1 MIGGLLVVL
10 AAVGAVAA
18 GVGWRLLV
26 DSYTFTNV
34 VIGISLLVSGL
45 LIAWH
50 RPRNV
55 VGPLLLASGFG
66 HLVSGAATMIM
77 LYAAGAG
84 WPAGLTRTLGTL
96 ANGAWQVGLGL
107 LFPIALLLF
116 PDGHLPSRRWRPL
129 LWLLVVTGSYQ
140 TMTGIFSDGS
150 PLGDDPRYTSIVSV
164 GLEVPYAI
172 NEAFGFATLA
182 GWLLVIVS
190 MVLRY
195 YRGGDRERRQLQWL
209 LLAVLIDLLINVQR
223 VITAE
228 GPILLLLSF
237 VTIPIAIGIA
247 VVRYQLLDIQLV
259 VSRALLYGLVIAV
272 VIAAYAGIVA
282 ALSLVVSS
290 RAERGV
296 SIVAAI
302 AVAIAFNPIR
312 LLIMKMVDRAFYGS
326 RSDPAA
332 TASGVGQQIRE
343 DDDLGEALE
352 QTRTALRLPWLSLHR
367 PDQTEVGTAGLVDDQ
382 PSADVPLT
390 FRGSTVG
397 TLRVGLRRGET
408 ALHQSDRQTLDLIA
422 TSLAAALHAASLR
435 EQVQLARTATVE
447 AAAAE
452 RVRLQRE
459 LHDGLGP
466 TLTSLSFTADAASNL
481 LRSDPAEAERMLTDV
496 RAELRTALDGV
507 RRVVYG
513 LRPIELDDLGL
524 VGALRQKV
532 AAMATAKPSALE
544 IRLWLPDDLPALSA
558 AVELAAYR
566 IVLEGLANVVRHSSA
581 RHCDI
586 EIAAAEYLVITIDD
600 DGPPPTTWA
609 PGVGLR
615 SIADRAEEL
624 GGSTTA
630 GPTEHGWRVRAELP
644 LTQTPPSGAD

>member
-1 MIGGLLVVL
+1 MASAAEAPAVVVSPAAKRAARPGLIAAAVIGGLLVVL

-84 WPAGLTRTLGTL
+84 WPLGLTRTLGTL

-172 NEAFGFATLA
+172 NEAFGYATLL

-190 MVLRY
+190 MVVRY

-209 LLAVLIDLLINVQR
+209 LLAVLVDLLINTQR

-259 VSRALLYGLVIAV
+259 VSRTLLYGLVIARGDRRV
-272 VIAAYAGIVA
+272 RRHRRGPVAGRLGAGRARRLDRGGDRRGHRLQPPAAVDHEAGRPGV
-282 ALSLVVSS
+282 LRHPV
-290 RAERGV
+290 RPGDDRERGRAAPPRRRRPRRCARADPGGAAAAGAEPAPAGRHAWSAPPDRWTPGR
-296 SIVAAI
+296 SI
-302 AVAIAFNPIR
+302 
-312 LLIMKMVDRAFYGS
+312 
-326 RSDPAA
+326 
-332 TASGVGQQIRE
+332 
-343 DDDLGEALE
+343 DL
-352 QTRTALRLPWLSLHR
+352 
-367 PDQTEVGTAGLVDDQ
+367 
-382 PSADVPLT
+382 SADVSGNGGRHPAG
-390 FRGSTVG
+390 RPAPG
-397 TLRVGLRRGET
+397 
-408 ALHQSDRQTLDLIA
+408 
-422 TSLAAALHAASLR
+422 R
-435 EQVQLARTATVE
+435 EACC
-447 AAAAE
+447 
-452 RVRLQRE
+452 
-459 LHDGLGP
+459 
-466 TLTSLSFTADAASNL
+466 
-481 LRSDPAEAERMLTDV
+481 M
-496 RAELRTALDGV
+496 
-507 RRVVYG
+507 
-513 LRPIELDDLGL
+513 
-524 VGALRQKV
+524 
-532 AAMATAKPSALE
+532 
-544 IRLWLPDDLPALSA
+544 
-558 AVELAAYR
+558 
-566 IVLEGLANVVRHSSA
+566 
-581 RHCDI
+581 
-586 EIAAAEYLVITIDD
+586 
-600 DGPPPTTWA
+600 PTTGA
-609 PGVGLR
+609 P
-615 SIADRAEEL
+615 
-624 GGSTTA
+624 
-630 GPTEHGWRVRAELP
+630 WN
-644 LTQTPPSGAD
+644 